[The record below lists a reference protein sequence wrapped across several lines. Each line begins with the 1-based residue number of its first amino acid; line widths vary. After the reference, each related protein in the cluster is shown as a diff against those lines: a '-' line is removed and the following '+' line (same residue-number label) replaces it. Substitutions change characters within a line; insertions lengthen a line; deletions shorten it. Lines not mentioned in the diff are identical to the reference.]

1 MAHASSGA
9 AGWRT
14 RGLAMILPLWL
25 LLIAAC
31 GPSAVPATP
40 PTAGPAVA
48 APPAQAPPPQ
58 APPQAVKLPVVYNN
72 YSIGMVPLWLPLE
85 AGIFAKHGLD
95 VTFDF
100 AQGTL
105 ATQAMVNGQYEVGN
119 VSGSAVVA
127 SVLQGVDMKMVAAI
141 TTKSL
146 YALIASRDVSTVAD
160 LRGKAFGISKLG
172 DSSDTA
178 TRLILRKLGL
188 DPERDV
194 TILQV
199 GNSPERYAALVAGGI
214 QAAIA
219 DPMDVVR
226 AERDGFTVL
235 ADQEALGIE
244 YAGTT
249 IAIRAPYLQEQP
261 AVVRQFLLAVV
272 EGIHY
277 YKTHP
282 DDAVAVGGKYLQSD
296 DTEAMRSAVQVFSRV
311 LMPDKPFITESSMR
325 PIMAEVAQ
333 SMPAASD
340 APLAR
345 FVDNNLLEELDRSGA
360 LDALLR

>member
-1 MAHASSGA
+1 M
-9 AGWRT
+9 
-14 RGLAMILPLWL
+14 LLPLSL
-25 LLIAAC
+25 LFVTAC
-31 GPSAVPATP
+31 GPSVAPATA
-40 PTAGPAVA
+40 PTVGPGVS
-48 APPAQAPPPQ
+48 APPAQAALPQVPPPQ
-58 APPQAVKLPVVYNN
+58 VPPQAVKLPVVYNN
-72 YSIGMVPLWLPLE
+72 FSIGMVPLWLPLE

-105 ATQAMVNGQYEVGN
+105 ATQAMVNGQYDVGN

-127 SVLQGVDMKMVAAI
+127 SVLQGVDMKMVAAV

-146 YALIASRDVSTVAD
+146 YALIASRDVANVAD
-160 LRGKAFGISKLG
+160 LRGKAFGISKFG

-188 DPERDV
+188 DPGRDV
-194 TILQV
+194 SILQV
-199 GNSPERYAALVAGGI
+199 GNSPERYAALVAGSI

-226 AERDGFTVL
+226 AERDGFTML
-235 ADQEALGIE
+235 ADQEALGID
-244 YAGTT
+244 YAGTM
-249 IAIRAPYLQEQP
+249 IAVRDPFLQEQP
-261 AVVRQFLLAVV
+261 AVVRQFVLAVV

-282 DDAVAVGGKYLQSD
+282 DEAVAVGGKYLQSD

-311 LMPDKPFITESSMR
+311 LMPDKPFITESSMQ

-333 SMPAASD
+333 GIPAASD

-345 FVDNNLLEELDRSGA
+345 FVDNSLLEELDRGGS
-360 LDALLR
+360 LDALIR